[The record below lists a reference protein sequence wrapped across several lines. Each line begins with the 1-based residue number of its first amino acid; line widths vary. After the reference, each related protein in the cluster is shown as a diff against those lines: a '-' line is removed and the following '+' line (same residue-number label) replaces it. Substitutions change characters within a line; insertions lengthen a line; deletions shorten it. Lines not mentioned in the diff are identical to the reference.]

1 MTRTAARVES
11 SSATLTRPQFNAWL
25 SAFVGWVFDYYEV
38 FLLTFLAVPIS
49 REFGLNPG
57 ETAYIFSIQLLFLA
71 VGGVF
76 FGYLADRFGRQ
87 RVLMWTIVIYSIF
100 TFARALTTNY
110 QMLLVLTALAA
121 LGIGGEYGV
130 GQTLVSEVMPRER
143 RGWWSGLLY
152 GGIYFGIALGALV
165 GGNLAPA
172 IGWRWTFA
180 LSGIPILVAIFVRF
194 STPESELWASKRG
207 AAQTNWSLIFNRTF
221 LLPFGLCLVAGVL
234 QFFAY
239 YGITTFLPTF
249 LVQQGFSIGTAAWW
263 LFFTAVAGLVGSIA
277 GAYTNDRWGRRIT
290 LMYLAGSAAV
300 GGLIL
305 FLSWQYLLT
314 SPLILIPFFILYFGS
329 NGATVFGALFSEQF
343 PTETRSTGVS
353 AALQIARGLAFL
365 PPIIAAAIFPVY
377 GYAPIVLAG
386 AALFGLLAV
395 WSFVFKETRGKDL
408 HEVDTEVRAVTSM
421 PMSAVGGA
429 HGKQPV

>member
-1 MTRTAARVES
+1 MTHPIGAGD
-11 SSATLTRPQFNAWL
+11 SASHRLTKPQFNAWL
-25 SAFVGWVFDYYEV
+25 GAFLGWIFDYYEV

-49 REFGLNPG
+49 REFGLSPG
-57 ETAYIFSIQLLFLA
+57 DTAYIFSTQLLFLA
-71 VGGVF
+71 AGGVLF
-76 FGYLADRFGRQ
+76 RYLADRFGRQ
-87 RVLMWTIVIYSIF
+87 RVLVWTIVIYSVF
-100 TFARALTTNY
+100 TFARALSINY
-110 QMLLVLTALAA
+110 EMLLILTALAA

-130 GQTLVSEVMPRER
+130 GQTLVSEVVPAER

-152 GGIYFGIALGALV
+152 SGIYVGIALGAIV
-165 GGNLAPA
+165 GGNVAPL

-180 LSGIPILVAIFVRF
+180 LSGIPVLVAIYVRV
-194 STPESELWASKRG
+194 STPESELWASKRR
-207 AAQTNWSLIFNRTF
+207 AAKTNGSLILNRAF
-221 LLPFGLCLVAGVL
+221 LGPFVLCLVAAVL

-249 LVQQGFSIGTAAWW
+249 LVQQGFSLGTASWW

-277 GAYTNDRWGRRIT
+277 GAYTNDQWGRRVT
-290 LMYLAGSAAV
+290 LTYLAGSAAL

-305 FLSWQYLLT
+305 FMSWPYLLT

-343 PTETRSTGVS
+343 RTETRSTGVS
-353 AALQIARGLAFL
+353 AALQIARGLSAI

-386 AALFGLLAV
+386 AILFGLLAV

-408 HEVDTEVRAVTSM
+408 HEVDPETLGPPTLLALVDDVIE
-421 PMSAVGGA
+421 
-429 HGKQPV
+429 